1 MSFWGINICK
11 ITTIVGGMLC
21 ILEKRYLKTRI
32 LENYFKTD
40 ANYENEHDRDEL
52 RRRGFEELKL
62 IGEIQVYQLLM
73 NSDNDRS
80 KL

>member
-1 MSFWGINICK
+1 MYIREEVLKNANNK
-11 ITTIVGGMLC
+11 
-21 ILEKRYLKTRI
+21 EKVSEI

-40 ANYENEHDRDEL
+40 ANYENELERDEL

>member
-1 MSFWGINICK
+1 MYIREE
-11 ITTIVGGMLC
+11 V
-21 ILEKRYLKTRI
+21 LKNANNKDKVSEI

-40 ANYENEHDRDEL
+40 ANYENEQERDEL

>member
-1 MSFWGINICK
+1 MYIREEVLKNANNK
-11 ITTIVGGMLC
+11 
-21 ILEKRYLKTRI
+21 EKVSEI
-32 LENYFKTD
+32 LENYFKTY

-73 NSDNDRS
+73 NSDNDRA